1 MEWPWKCCA
10 SLSLRNTICLTE
22 VISAN
27 WNFKN
32 VPSSANERFM
42 RGVCLLEENIVWSFI
57 WEIARTATWSLLT
70 GGVCKRRFNFFLDNF
85 FCLSGSKSVLG
96 CYGRI
101 TCSPKCSTFKV
112 QCASVTSLLWEKRH
126 LCFHFVFITK
136 YIANLC
142 TIKMY
147 VHVHLSWST
156 VFMKEICCY
165 DYIVLL

>member
-1 MEWPWKCCA
+1 MCP
-10 SLSLRNTICLTE
+10 LLL
-22 VISAN
+22 
-27 WNFKN
+27 
-32 VPSSANERFM
+32 M
-42 RGVCLLEENIVWSFI
+42 RGLWEVSAYWKKILCGVSYEKLPGQQLDLCLQEVFASGDSW
-57 WEIARTATWSLLT
+57 
-70 GGVCKRRFNFFLDNF
+70 NFFLDNF